1 METNQDKHI
10 SLTSSEISSLWTA
23 YQEVTIAICGIRF
36 FLQHIDDK
44 QIQEVLEKTL
54 SLVESEKTKITNI
67 FNKEN
72 YPVPQGFTEEDVN
85 LDASRLFSDQLYLAY
100 IFNLTKLKIPA
111 TGVSLM
117 GASRLDVMQ
126 YFSESLKNAQHLH
139 IETKELQKEKG
150 IYIRAPYIPTPNQID
165 FVEKQT
171 FLAGWFADRRPLLG
185 TEIAS
190 IVFNAERNAL
200 GQAVITGFSQVAKSK
215 EVRSYFSRGREISG
229 KHLNVFA
236 SILHEDY
243 LSDGALLLTPQV
255 TNSTESPF
263 SDKLMMTLVT
273 TLIASGIGQYG
284 ISVSTSPRR
293 DLGVHYARLI
303 AELTKY
309 SNDGA
314 EILIDNGWMEQPP
327 MAANRKDLAK

>member
-1 METNQDKHI
+1 METKSEHI
-10 SLTSSEISSLWTA
+10 PLTSSEISSLWTA
-23 YQEVTIAICGIRF
+23 YQELTIAICGIRF
-36 FLQHIDDK
+36 FLQHIEDK
-44 QIQEVLEKTL
+44 EIQEVLENTL
-54 SLVESEKTKITNI
+54 SLVESEKSQIAHI
-67 FNKEN
+67 FHDEN
-72 YPVPQGFTEEDVN
+72 YPVPQGFTEKDVN
-85 LDASRLFSDQLYLAY
+85 LSAPRLFSDQLYLAY
-100 IFNLTKLKIPA
+100 IFNLTKLKIPTVGLA
-111 TGVSLM
+111 LM
-117 GASRLDVMQ
+117 GASRSDIIT
-126 YFSESLKNAQHLH
+126 YFSESLEKAQSLH
-139 IETKELQKEKG
+139 IRTKKLQQEKG
-150 IYIRAPYIPTPNQID
+150 IYIRAPFIPTPNQVD

-215 EVRSYFSRGREISG
+215 EVRNYFERGREISG
-229 KHLNVFA
+229 KHLDIFA

-255 TNSTESPF
+255 TNSTEAPF

-314 EILIDNGWMEQPP
+314 EILINNGWMEQPP